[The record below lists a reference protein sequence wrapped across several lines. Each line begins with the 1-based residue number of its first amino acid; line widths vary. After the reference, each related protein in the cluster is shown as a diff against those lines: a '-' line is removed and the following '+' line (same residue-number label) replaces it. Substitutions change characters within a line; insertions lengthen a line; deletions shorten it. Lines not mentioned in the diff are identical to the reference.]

1 MNETQSTILSK
12 IQAASNKVH
21 QQTIRGVA
29 DVIFVSHR
37 VMNEIEDVLDEEV
50 LQHYTITEG
59 SNFIG
64 KIAPCDI
71 RAMAQMGYSDLEVH
85 ESEDSGIPDEQIQEI
100 VDSPENDFDSKE
112 EFEEEYGTLE
122 VPEVEFTYSEEEWVE
137 IHDITLDDELF
148 E

>member
-1 MNETQSTILSK
+1 
-12 IQAASNKVH
+12 
-21 QQTIRGVA
+21 
-29 DVIFVSHR
+29 
-37 VMNEIEDVLDEEV
+37 
-50 LQHYTITEG
+50 
-59 SNFIG
+59 
-64 KIAPCDI
+64 
-71 RAMAQMGYSDLEVH
+71 MGHSDLEVH

-137 IHDITLDDELF
+137 THDITLDDELF